1 MLQPITAANL
11 ATLKG
16 IRHGFFT
23 RPGGVSDGIYAGLN
37 CGLGS
42 SDDSARVL
50 ENRRRVS
57 EHLGGAHGSVV
68 TLYQE
73 HGATALAIDGP
84 VDRNNLP
91 KADAVVTS
99 APGLVI
105 GVLTADCGPLLF
117 ADAEGKVVAAAH
129 AGWRGA
135 VGGIIESTISGME
148 RIGAKRS
155 RIAAALGPCINEAAY
170 EVGAEFEA
178 DVVARDPAGARFFG
192 RPNADAKPHFDLP
205 GYILN
210 RLHGAGITNIVNEAR
225 CTHANE
231 SLFFSYRRTTQ
242 RKEPDYGRQI
252 SAIVV
257 A

>member
-11 ATLKG
+11 AAFEG

-42 SDDSARVL
+42 SDDAARVL

-57 EHLGGAHGSVV
+57 DHLGGTQGTVV

-73 HGATALAIDGP
+73 HGTTALAIDAP
-84 VDRNNLP
+84 ADRNHLP

-99 APGLVI
+99 TPGLVI

-117 ADAEGKVVAAAH
+117 ADPEAKIVAAAH

-135 VGGIIESTISGME
+135 VGGIIESTLAEME

-155 RIAAALGPCINEAAY
+155 RIAAALGPCINQAAY
-170 EVGAEFEA
+170 EVGSEFEA
-178 DVVARDPAGARFFG
+178 NVLARDPSSGRFFAK
-192 RPNADAKPHFDLP
+192 PTADAKPHFDLP

-210 RLHGAGITNIVNEAR
+210 RLQHAGVSNIVNEAR
-225 CTHANE
+225 CTHATE